1 MDQKLLFFHLSIA
14 LSFLHNPTHSRS
26 NAIRR
31 SIMQGF
37 ARGISRKTHE
47 KQRNRA
53 NGITCLFQLAFM
65 CCSCFF
71 RLSNGSH
78 SFSCSCHVCNSC
90 SKLARM
96 YIESLCK
103 KHGFS
108 LKKVKHF
115 LKNATVK
122 TYNRHGLGHIY
133 HIVHG
138 NLAGNFKKSKVAG
151 CICYFVQFWT
161 WQPNRS
167 LFLPYPSRTVVSNKS
182 EPNTKERT
190 VMIILFWVVFG
201 LWPSLRFGRGNFS
214 VSVSGKGVSHHMLWS
229 WLGLFFRF
237 GSWKSMLDPSTWGLP
252 HLSLRV
258 AELGAPGNLG
268 APGLQSEKRRATLL
282 NMFENFLFSY
292 VLFEE
297 CMFAMFGYWTWHFL
311 AHSCCISFREGGLSS
326 YAVKLTGTCFCLCCS
341 LETKIDISPT
351 FHRKFATA
359 ENTCAYH
366 QLSLFFGRPPG

>member
-1 MDQKLLFFHLSIA
+1 MDPKLLFFHLCIA
-14 LSFLHNPTHSRS
+14 LSSYKIVPTFDRH
-26 NAIRR
+26 AITL

-37 ARGISRKTHE
+37 ARGNSRKTHE
-47 KQRNRA
+47 KQRNAA

-108 LKKVKHF
+108 LKKVKQF

-161 WQPNRS
+161 
-167 LFLPYPSRTVVSNKS
+167 
-182 EPNTKERT
+182 
-190 VMIILFWVVFG
+190 
-201 LWPSLRFGRGNFS
+201 
-214 VSVSGKGVSHHMLWS
+214 
-229 WLGLFFRF
+229 
-237 GSWKSMLDPSTWGLP
+237 
-252 HLSLRV
+252 
-258 AELGAPGNLG
+258 
-268 APGLQSEKRRATLL
+268 
-282 NMFENFLFSY
+282 
-292 VLFEE
+292 
-297 CMFAMFGYWTWHFL
+297 
-311 AHSCCISFREGGLSS
+311 
-326 YAVKLTGTCFCLCCS
+326 
-341 LETKIDISPT
+341 
-351 FHRKFATA
+351 
-359 ENTCAYH
+359 
-366 QLSLFFGRPPG
+366 